1 MDDYMKKDIRYSN
14 RGIVLFI
21 LIVALLFTSLGAVF
35 AKLKVINIPTEN
47 LNNRLEDNIY
57 RVIEDS
63 MKGNYRSSFLN
74 YSVRYVYISNYEETE
89 KHYKDQRQNNDNNLR
104 DLIEETPDYNG
115 DGHIDEFEI
124 EKYRNEF
131 FGTGEN
137 TIEESVGEG
146 IYKFEEPIHKI
157 GYASNI
163 SGVGSNEDPQSIPI
177 KDKAINVKGVYE
189 NGKITFNPSKPY
201 TAEDSN
207 YENLLK
213 TSITQYFKWNLDPQI
228 TKVNFNY
235 FIDKSDKGF
244 VRLIEEEKIN
254 NNTIYNY
261 LISLVVSWLI
271 VVIFGISSN
280 YKKQREVEFVKGIA
294 RIPIEVILV
303 FFMMALF
310 IVFMTGDIGYRIFRS
325 EMSSFYVY
333 IIMFIIASSLGLFSY
348 YIIYAI
354 KSFFNELLSSD
365 IFVNSIIG
373 RISRLLGKTI
383 NQWKAG
389 INNMIGDLGKIN
401 ATRLV
406 GAFILLYLT
415 SFVISAIFGI
425 NGFLILMFLIIFPLL
440 FLLFKNVIKSFNKL
454 NQESSEIAKGNYDY
468 KVELEYPYFNTI
480 ADNFNTIGDNL
491 NVAIESAVKSE
502 RLKSELITNVSHDL
516 KTPLTS
522 IINYSGLLKDENIS
536 DEEKIEYTKI
546 INEKSLK
553 LKRLIEDLFE
563 VSKVTSNSIELNLE
577 SIDFKALLLQVI
589 GEWEDKLD
597 EKEIKVLTDIKEDNI
612 LINIDPNR
620 FYRVLDNVF
629 SNINKYAMDNSRVYL
644 ELKEVEDEVIL
655 NIKNISKYELNI
667 SPDEL
672 MERFTRGDRSR
683 NTEGSGLGLS
693 IASSL
698 VEAHGGSFK
707 ISIDGDLFKTEIRLN
722 K

>member
-415 SFVISAIFGI
+415 SFVISVIFGI

-620 FYRVLDNVF
+620 FYRVLDNIF

-644 ELKEVEDEVIL
+644 ELGEVEDEVIL

-707 ISIDGDLFKTEIRLN
+707 ISIDGDLFKTEIRL
-722 K
+722 KK